1 MRYTTVIDIT
11 EIPLIRRS
19 KNAQL
24 LYLYMALKAGWHD
37 DDRDCLDASIRSL
50 AKDAGLTVSATR
62 HALGQLV
69 KAKLI
74 TRDGLR
80 WRVTKWTC
88 LAPPTPRQ
96 KTAAV
101 SMERHDSTITRLMDE
116 QERKLRE
123 YQNRVLQAVRESSL
137 EELHTWLQELKE
149 GRSLRHH
156 GAQIKAN
163 DSNIDWLTNVIKQR
177 Q

>member
-62 HALGQLV
+62 HALGQLL
-69 KAKLI
+69 KTQLI
-74 TRDGLR
+74 SRQGAT
-80 WRVTKWTC
+80 WKVTKWTC
-88 LAPPTPRQ
+88 LEPPTPRQ
-96 KTAAV
+96 KPTV
-101 SMERHDSTITRLMDE
+101 QKSSHDSTITRLMDE
-116 QERKLRE
+116 QERKIQE
-123 YQNRVLQAVRESSL
+123 YQNRVLHAVRESSL

-149 GRSLRHH
+149 GRSPRHH
-156 GAQIKAN
+156 GAQITAN
-163 DSNIDWLTNVIKQR
+163 EKNIEWLTNVIRNR